1 MTIVSLTGADIAR
14 VLENEQHV
22 LCVKLSYEQGVI
34 HSNGLCSTASG
45 GCVLMWVISPSACGL
60 SAGDF
65 YKILTHVTE
74 KFPNKK
80 VIWAYEEVDNKQ
92 YTEMILLITP

>member
-14 VLENEQHV
+14 VFENERHI

-34 HSNGLCSTASG
+34 HSNVMCSTVSG
-45 GCVLMWVISPSACGL
+45 GYVLMWVISPSVCGL

-65 YKILTHVTE
+65 YKILTYVTE

-80 VIWAYEEVDNKQ
+80 VIWAYEEVDNKLQ
-92 YTEMILLITP
+92 TEIILLTTP